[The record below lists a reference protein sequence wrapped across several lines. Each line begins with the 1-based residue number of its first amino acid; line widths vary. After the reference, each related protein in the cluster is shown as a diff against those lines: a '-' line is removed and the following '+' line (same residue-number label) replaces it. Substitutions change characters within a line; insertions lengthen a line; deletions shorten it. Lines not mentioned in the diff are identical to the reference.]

1 MFAQLLV
8 TTTLWQGVVPDEYY
22 ALIEHAMVSGEC
34 DEIMRTTILTSSVTS
49 STPQLLP
56 TVARPSSDIRLLNLN
71 PSAVTEIRVYTAA
84 GELLNVYNSSA
95 ASEFLFKTATL
106 PGYYMVEVQ
115 TDGDHVTL
123 RYIVK

>member
-1 MFAQLLV
+1 
-8 TTTLWQGVVPDEYY
+8 
-22 ALIEHAMVSGEC
+22 MVSGEC

-84 GELLNVYNSSA
+84 GELLNVYNSSS